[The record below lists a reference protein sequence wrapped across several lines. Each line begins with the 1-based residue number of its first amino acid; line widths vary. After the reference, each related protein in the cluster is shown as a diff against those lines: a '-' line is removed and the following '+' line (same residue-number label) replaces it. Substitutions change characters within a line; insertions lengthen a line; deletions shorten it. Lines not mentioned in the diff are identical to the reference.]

1 MFFVAALLSSACAQE
16 RTPPMTLEE
25 AQEALA
31 DRVMSLPGVTGIGVG
46 ECDGE
51 PCIRVMVARVTQELT
66 AQIPKSYE
74 GFVVAID
81 ETGDIEAH

>member
-1 MFFVAALLSSACAQE
+1 
-16 RTPPMTLEE
+16 MTIEE

-31 DRVMSLPGVTGIGVG
+31 ERVMSLQGVTGIGVG

-51 PCIRVMVARVTQELT
+51 PCIRVMVAHITEQLT

-81 ETGDIEAH
+81 ETGEIEAH